1 MTFPNLG
8 PEAHEKLRSFF
19 PFHLLLAAVLL
30 IVVYMVGGSG
40 VGDPDIWW
48 HLKNAQYL
56 FNTGKIPSLDM
67 YSYTVAGQPW
77 MNHEWLAEVPYYLA
91 WRAFGLPGIWVVFL
105 GVLDAMVAGLF
116 FWIRRTSGN
125 PKGAFLAAFFCILLM
140 GVSFGPRTILFG
152 YVDLEILLILLWR
165 YRNGL
170 SKNLWALPV

>member
-91 WRAFGLPGIWVVFL
+91 WRAFGLPGYAPNGDGRSTRLPSVRES
-105 GVLDAMVAGLF
+105 AGPPC
-116 FWIRRTSGN
+116 RGSNDRS
-125 PKGAFLAAFFCILLM
+125 
-140 GVSFGPRTILFG
+140 
-152 YVDLEILLILLWR
+152 
-165 YRNGL
+165 
-170 SKNLWALPV
+170 